1 MLGANSM
8 VIGGKYERC
17 CRSIY
22 MLIVQLIEKRVL
34 MNRIL
39 KINFF
44 KSCFFPYRGILERIP
59 AVIEPNVSL
68 KRGLIF
74 PRYQAIASSTIC
86 KTTNN

>member
-1 MLGANSM
+1 
-8 VIGGKYERC
+8 
-17 CRSIY
+17 
-22 MLIVQLIEKRVL
+22 